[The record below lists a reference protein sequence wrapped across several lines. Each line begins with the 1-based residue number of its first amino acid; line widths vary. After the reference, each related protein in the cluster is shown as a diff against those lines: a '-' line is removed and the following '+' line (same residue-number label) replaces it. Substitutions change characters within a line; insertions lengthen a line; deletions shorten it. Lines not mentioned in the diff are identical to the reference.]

1 MRLTVSQEEI
11 LKCNILQY
19 SLTRERRS
27 EERWERRKRR
37 RMAKGGGKQ
46 GGGSGE
52 GAVKVGKGETWTFTT
67 AQYWYSDSVFLRS
80 LPLNL
85 LLCVRSPSL
94 APSHYFSHS
103 LGGSYLTT
111 VICISILLKKISNK
125 VSRAAPSWG
134 RPAVSHPRRSRP
146 SRQYLYFKSYS
157 AKQCLESTLGKF
169 K

>member
-27 EERWERRKRR
+27 EERRERRKRR
-37 RMAKGGGKQ
+37 RMARKGGQ
-46 GGGSGE
+46 GEEEQERERLGLLPRLNIG
-52 GAVKVGKGETWTFTT
+52 TPT
-67 AQYWYSDSVFLRS
+67 ASSFAHFLSIFFPVFVPR
-80 LPLNL
+80 
-85 LLCVRSPSL
+85 L

-134 RPAVSHPRRSRP
+134 RPASLRLPLSFPANPSESVLQVIFCEAMSRKY
-146 SRQYLYFKSYS
+146 SR
-157 AKQCLESTLGKF
+157 KF
-169 K
+169 E

>member
-37 RMAKGGGKQ
+37 RMAKRGWVERGR
-46 GGGSGE
+46 GSERERERLGLLPRLNI
-52 GAVKVGKGETWTFTT
+52 GTPT
-67 AQYWYSDSVFLRS
+67 ASSFAHFLSIFFPMFVLR
-80 LPLNL
+80 
-85 LLCVRSPSL
+85 L

-134 RPAVSHPRRSRP
+134 RPASPHPLCAPFPAVPSESVLQVIFRDVSKA
-146 SRQYLYFKSYS
+146 L
-157 AKQCLESTLGKF
+157 L
-169 K
+169 